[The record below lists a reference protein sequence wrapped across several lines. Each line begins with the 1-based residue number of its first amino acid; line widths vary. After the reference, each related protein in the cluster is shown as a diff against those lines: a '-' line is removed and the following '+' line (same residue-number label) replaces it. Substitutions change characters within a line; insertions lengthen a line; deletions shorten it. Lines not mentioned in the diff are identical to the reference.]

1 MRVIASNLGSFEV
14 MRRPPGRFRAS
25 ERSIGVAEHHAY
37 TGLTRLNL
45 TRFLVIVCVGALG
58 LLPAVPAHAS
68 TGDRIASTSRAI
80 DDAAQRWFVA
90 QDNAARI
97 DATIADVERQIADAQ
112 ASMARARKL
121 ATERA
126 VVMYKN
132 ADIGLTSIFGDNALD
147 SARRAHL
154 MGDANA
160 SGDAAIA
167 QLTAAVD
174 NLKAEHRSLE
184 AARSQQQSVLQDV
197 ATQRHTLEA
206 ELAGFRTQAHH
217 DATVALAAARD
228 RVARARADAHVRAF
242 ALVQSTNAL
251 ALPTGPP
258 AVTTVP
264 SVVTSPANDGR
275 VSPHHDDPFL
285 VCTRTR
291 ESNGQYDA
299 VSPSGYYG
307 AYQFL
312 PSTWDSTVV
321 HAGRLDLVG
330 VLPSRASP
338 FDQDETAWTLYQWQ
352 GKGPW
357 GGLC

>member
-1 MRVIASNLGSFEV
+1 
-14 MRRPPGRFRAS
+14 MRRPPGRLPAS

-37 TGLTRLNL
+37 TGLTRLNV
-45 TRFLVIVCVGALG
+45 TRFLVVACVGALG

-80 DDAAQRWFVA
+80 DAAAQRWFAA
-90 QDNAARI
+90 QADAARI

-112 ASMARARKL
+112 ASMARTRKI

-132 ADIGLTSIFGDNALD
+132 SDVGLSSIFGDNALD

-154 MGDANA
+154 VGDANA
-160 SGDAAIA
+160 GGDAAIA
-167 QLTAAVD
+167 QLTTEVD

-184 AARSQQQSVLQDV
+184 AARSQQQNVLREV
-197 ATQRHTLEA
+197 ASERRTLEA
-206 ELAGFRTQAHH
+206 ELSSFRSQAHL
-217 DATVALAAARD
+217 DATAALAAARD
-228 RVARARADAHVRAF
+228 RVARARADAHMRAF
-242 ALVQSTNAL
+242 VPVQSTNSL
-251 ALPTGPP
+251 AAPTGPP
-258 AVTTVP
+258 AVAAAAPTIVATP
-264 SVVTSPANDGR
+264 GNDGR

-285 VCTRTR
+285 VCTRMR
-291 ESNGQYDA
+291 ESNGRYDA

-312 PSTWDSTVV
+312 PSTWDSTAV

-330 VLPSRASP
+330 ELPSRASP
-338 FDQDETAWTLYQWQ
+338 FDQDETAWALYQWQ
-352 GKGPW
+352 GTGPW
-357 GGLC
+357 GGRC